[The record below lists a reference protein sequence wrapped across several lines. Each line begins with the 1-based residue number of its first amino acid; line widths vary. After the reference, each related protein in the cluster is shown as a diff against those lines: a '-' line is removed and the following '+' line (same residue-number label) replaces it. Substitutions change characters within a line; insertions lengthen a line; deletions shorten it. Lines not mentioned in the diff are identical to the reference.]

1 MALPLGWALCG
12 LLLPLLLPPAAGE
25 RAPGAPLDPGAIAEF
40 CRIDPAL
47 CHAEEQQLSFEAVR
61 NIHKQMDDDA
71 NGNVDVEESDEF
83 LREDLNYHDPTVKHS
98 TFHGEDKLISVEDL
112 WKAWKTSE
120 VYNWTV
126 EEVVQWLITYVELPQ
141 YEETFRKLQ
150 LSGHAMPRLAVN
162 NVTMM
167 GTVLKMTDRS
177 HRQKLQ
183 LKALDTVLFGPPLLT
198 RHNHLKDFMLVVSI
212 VIGVGGCWFAYIQN
226 RYSKEHMKK
235 MMKDLEGLHRAEQS
249 LHDLQERLQKAQEE
263 HRSVEVEK
271 VHLEKKLQDEISIAK
286 QEAHRLRELREG
298 TENELSRQK
307 YAEQELEQVRMA
319 LKNAE
324 KELESHCGWAA
335 PEALQR
341 WLQLTHEVEVQYYNV
356 KKQNAEKQLLVAKE
370 GAEKIK
376 KKRNTLFGTF
386 HVAHSSSLDDVDHK
400 ILTAKQALS
409 EVTAALRER
418 LHRWQQIELLCG
430 FQIVTNPGIHSLA
443 AALNIDPSWMG
454 TPRPNPSHFIMTD
467 DVDDLDEE
475 IVSPMSIQY
484 APWLLGRRLSDRSS
498 LSSED
503 QSLWRCP
510 APALPST
517 VRQRLAEPQQH
528 LHSSQRL
535 VESSG
540 QGQSEVS
547 PAWGSRAGRGS
558 LRRTQNLSW
567 GQSFSLDLAA
577 TTHPASSPATT
588 TTTTT
593 TSSSSSSS
601 SAAAASPS
609 ASSTFYSS
617 CSTSAAAACHGH
629 PVYYHHTTSS
639 YLLQMDSFLGLPPPD
654 VTSGA
659 RCHAE
664 SFGDLTRCD
673 SDPSIPHLSDPQ
685 RPCSSAPR
693 LLAARPH
700 LLTRSMEEPPPG
712 HPPAGAV
719 PTPNGGSRQGEASSA
734 SPGCSLLPESP
745 MVMKKMM
752 MVVNHGMEKA
762 SSLGE
767 LAQPPPGRAGQS
779 DSSRSHSPSST
790 EPETPSP
797 ISDGRPGAAKS
808 TRIPQLA
815 AKKSPGEEDS
825 SLAGEEV
832 ELGQSKK
839 KFPLKIFKKPKK

>member
-1 MALPLGWALCG
+1 MKFLFELSNPKLGSNLLHYITINKPHMAIQCFWSKMFT
-12 LLLPLLLPPAAGE
+12 
-25 RAPGAPLDPGAIAEF
+25 EF
-40 CRIDPAL
+40 CRIDKPL
-47 CHAEEQQLSFEAVR
+47 CHNEDEQLSFEAVR

-112 WKAWKTSE
+112 WKAWKASE

-126 EEVVQWLITYVELPQ
+126 DEVVQWLITYVELPQ

-150 LSGHAMPRLAVN
+150 LSGHAMPRLAITN
-162 NVTMM
+162 ATMT

-263 HRSVEVEK
+263 HRTVEVEK

-324 KELESHCGWAA
+324 KELESHSSWYA
-335 PEALQR
+335 PEALQK
-341 WLQLTHEVEVQYYNV
+341 WLQLTHEVEVQYYNI

-418 LHRWQQIELLCG
+418 LHRWQQIEILCG
-430 FQIVTNPGIHSLA
+430 FQIVNNPGIHTLV

-454 TPRPNPSHFIMTD
+454 STRPNPSHFIMTD
-467 DVDDLDEE
+467 DVDDMDEE
-475 IVSPMSIQY
+475 IVSPVSIQS
-484 APWLLGRRLSDRSS
+484 PSLHSS
-498 LSSED
+498 
-503 QSLWRCP
+503 
-510 APALPST
+510 
-517 VRQRLAEPQQH
+517 VRQRLVEPQH
-528 LHSSQRL
+528 VLGSQRDLTHSDSESSLHMSDRPRFTQLTAKPQQLTRAMDEALYAPTSNGSHRLAEAAL
-535 VESSG
+535 VEK
-540 QGQSEVS
+540 
-547 PAWGSRAGRGS
+547 
-558 LRRTQNLSW
+558 
-567 GQSFSLDLAA
+567 
-577 TTHPASSPATT
+577 
-588 TTTTT
+588 
-593 TSSSSSSS
+593 
-601 SAAAASPS
+601 
-609 ASSTFYSS
+609 
-617 CSTSAAAACHGH
+617 
-629 PVYYHHTTSS
+629 
-639 YLLQMDSFLGLPPPD
+639 
-654 VTSGA
+654 
-659 RCHAE
+659 
-664 SFGDLTRCD
+664 
-673 SDPSIPHLSDPQ
+673 
-685 RPCSSAPR
+685 
-693 LLAARPH
+693 
-700 LLTRSMEEPPPG
+700 
-712 HPPAGAV
+712 
-719 PTPNGGSRQGEASSA
+719 
-734 SPGCSLLPESP
+734 LPESP
-745 MVMKKMM
+745 ALVKKALFLQ
-752 MVVNHGMEKA
+752 NHGLEKA
-762 SSLGE
+762 YSVGE
-767 LAQPPPGRAGQS
+767 LGPIGVVGGGPLHS
-779 DSSRSHSPSST
+779 DSSRSHSPSSP
-790 EPETPSP
+790 EPDAPSP
-797 ISDGRPGAAKS
+797 VGDSRAHHGRN
-808 TRIPQLA
+808 TRIPHLA
-815 AKKSPGEEDS
+815 GKKHAGEEDS
-825 SLAGEEV
+825 GSTGEETDS
-832 ELGQSKK
+832 GQGKK

>member
-1 MALPLGWALCG
+1 MEPRPGRAVRALCG
-12 LLLPLLLPPAAGE
+12 LFLLLLLVLQHPGRAE
-25 RAPGAPLDPGAIAEF
+25 RAPGSHLDDSAIAEF
-40 CRIDPAL
+40 CRIDKAL
-47 CHAEEQQLSFEAVR
+47 CHDEDEQLSFEAVR

-83 LREDLNYHDPTVKHS
+83 LREDLNYHDPAVKHS

-126 EEVVQWLITYVELPQ
+126 DEVVQWLISYVELPQ

-162 NVTMM
+162 NATMM

-324 KELESHCGWAA
+324 KELESHCSWAA
-335 PEALQR
+335 PEALQK
-341 WLQLTHEVEVQYYNV
+341 WLQLTHEVEVQYYNI

-430 FQIVTNPGIHSLA
+430 FQIVNNPGIPSLA
-443 AALNIDPSWMG
+443 SALNIDPGWMG
-454 TPRPNPSHFIMTD
+454 TPRPNPSHFIITD

-475 IVSPMSIQY
+475 LVSPMSIQ
-484 APWLLGRRLSDRSS
+484 S
-498 LSSED
+498 
-503 QSLWRCP
+503 
-510 APALPST
+510 PALPST
-517 VRQRLAEPQQH
+517 VRQRLVEPQH
-528 LHSSQRL
+528 GHGSQR
-535 VESSG
+535 
-540 QGQSEVS
+540 
-547 PAWGSRAGRGS
+547 
-558 LRRTQNLSW
+558 
-567 GQSFSLDLAA
+567 
-577 TTHPASSPATT
+577 
-588 TTTTT
+588 
-593 TSSSSSSS
+593 
-601 SAAAASPS
+601 
-609 ASSTFYSS
+609 
-617 CSTSAAAACHGH
+617 
-629 PVYYHHTTSS
+629 
-639 YLLQMDSFLGLPPPD
+639 
-654 VTSGA
+654 
-659 RCHAE
+659 
-664 SFGDLTRCD
+664 DLTRCD
-673 SDPSIPHLSDPQ
+673 SDSSIPHLSDHQ
-685 RPCSSAPR
+685 RIPSSAPK
-693 LLAARPH
+693 LLAARPT
-700 LLTRSMEEPPPG
+700 LLTRSMEEAVPGPPG
-712 HPPAGAV
+712 PGA
-719 PTPNGGSRQGEASSA
+719 PTPNGGSRHGEPSA
-734 SPGCSLLPESP
+734 LAALQERLPESP

-752 MVVNHGMEKA
+752 TVNHGMEKS

-767 LAQPPPGRAGQS
+767 ISHPTAGKPSHS

-790 EPETPSP
+790 DPDTPSP
-797 ISDGRPGAAKS
+797 ISDCRPSGARN

-815 AKKSPGEEDS
+815 AKKSPGDEDS
-825 SLAGEEV
+825 SLTGDEV
-832 ELGQSKK
+832 DLGQSKK

>member
-1 MALPLGWALCG
+1 
-12 LLLPLLLPPAAGE
+12 
-25 RAPGAPLDPGAIAEF
+25 
-40 CRIDPAL
+40 
-47 CHAEEQQLSFEAVR
+47 
-61 NIHKQMDDDA
+61 MDDDA

-83 LREDLNYHDPTVKHS
+83 LREDLNYHDPAVKHS

-126 EEVVQWLITYVELPQ
+126 DEVVQWLISYVELPQ

-162 NVTMM
+162 NATMM

-324 KELESHCGWAA
+324 KELESHCSWAA
-335 PEALQR
+335 PEALQK
-341 WLQLTHEVEVQYYNV
+341 WLQLTHEVEVQYYNI

-430 FQIVTNPGIHSLA
+430 FQIVNNPGIHSLA
-443 AALNIDPSWMG
+443 SALNIDPGWMG

-475 IVSPMSIQY
+475 LVSPMSIQ
-484 APWLLGRRLSDRSS
+484 S
-498 LSSED
+498 
-503 QSLWRCP
+503 
-510 APALPST
+510 PALPST
-517 VRQRLAEPQQH
+517 VRQRLVEPQH
-528 LHSSQRL
+528 GHGSQRG
-535 VESSG
+535 SG
-540 QGQSEVS
+540 
-547 PAWGSRAGRGS
+547 ANKRFNS
-558 LRRTQNLSW
+558 LRLRL
-567 GQSFSLDLAA
+567 L
-577 TTHPASSPATT
+577 HPAPERPPAYPQLGAQAAGCPAHAADPLRGGGCPRAPGPRRAHPQRRQPARGAPGAGGFAG
-588 TTTTT
+588 
-593 TSSSSSSS
+593 
-601 SAAAASPS
+601 AAAREPRGDEEDDDGEPR
-609 ASSTFYSS
+609 
-617 CSTSAAAACHGH
+617 HGE
-629 PVYYHHTTSS
+629 V
-639 YLLQMDSFLGLPPPD
+639 LQPGGDGPPD
-654 VTSGA
+654 GRQAQPLGFVA
-659 RCHAE
+659 VAQPQLHRPRHP
-664 SFGDLTRCD
+664 L
-673 SDPSIPHLSDPQ
+673 PHL
-685 RPCSSAPR
+685 
-693 LLAARPH
+693 
-700 LLTRSMEEPPPG
+700 
-712 HPPAGAV
+712 
-719 PTPNGGSRQGEASSA
+719 
-734 SPGCSLLPESP
+734 
-745 MVMKKMM
+745 
-752 MVVNHGMEKA
+752 
-762 SSLGE
+762 
-767 LAQPPPGRAGQS
+767 
-779 DSSRSHSPSST
+779 
-790 EPETPSP
+790 
-797 ISDGRPGAAKS
+797 
-808 TRIPQLA
+808 
-815 AKKSPGEEDS
+815 
-825 SLAGEEV
+825 
-832 ELGQSKK
+832 
-839 KFPLKIFKKPKK
+839 

>member
-1 MALPLGWALCG
+1 TRCLTLVFSPS
-12 LLLPLLLPPAAGE
+12 
-25 RAPGAPLDPGAIAEF
+25 AEF
-40 CRIDPAL
+40 CRIDKPL
-47 CHAEEQQLSFEAVR
+47 CHDEDEQLSFEAVR

-126 EEVVQWLITYVELPQ
+126 DEVVQWLITYVELPQ

-162 NVTMM
+162 NATMM
-167 GTVLKMTDRS
+167 GSVLKMTDRS

-324 KELESHCGWAA
+324 KELESHCSWAA
-335 PEALQR
+335 PEALQK
-341 WLQLTHEVEVQYYNV
+341 WLQLTHEVEVQYYNI

-430 FQIVTNPGIHSLA
+430 FQIVNNPGIHTLA
-443 AALNIDPSWMG
+443 SALNIDPSWMG

-467 DVDDLDEE
+467 DP
-475 IVSPMSIQY
+475 SP
-484 APWLLGRRLSDRSS
+484 LS
-498 LSSED
+498 LVA
-503 QSLWRCP
+503 

-517 VRQRLAEPQQH
+517 VRQRLVDPQH
-528 LHSSQRL
+528 AHGSQR
-535 VESSG
+535 
-540 QGQSEVS
+540 
-547 PAWGSRAGRGS
+547 
-558 LRRTQNLSW
+558 
-567 GQSFSLDLAA
+567 
-577 TTHPASSPATT
+577 
-588 TTTTT
+588 
-593 TSSSSSSS
+593 
-601 SAAAASPS
+601 
-609 ASSTFYSS
+609 
-617 CSTSAAAACHGH
+617 
-629 PVYYHHTTSS
+629 
-639 YLLQMDSFLGLPPPD
+639 
-654 VTSGA
+654 
-659 RCHAE
+659 
-664 SFGDLTRCD
+664 DLTRCD
-673 SDPSIPHLSDPQ
+673 SDPSIAHPSDHQ
-685 RPCSSAPR
+685 RVPSAAPK
-693 LLAARPH
+693 LLAARPN
-700 LLTRSMEEPPPG
+700 LLTRSIEEAAPG
-712 HPPAGAV
+712 HPALGTA
-719 PTPNGGSRQGEASSA
+719 TPNGGSRQAEPPALGA
-734 SPGCSLLPESP
+734 LPERLCESP
-745 MVMKKMM
+745 AVMKKMM
-752 MVVNHGMEKA
+752 MVNHGMEKS

-767 LAQPPPGRAGQS
+767 ISHPALGKQSHS

-790 EPETPSP
+790 DPDTPSP
-797 ISDGRPGAAKS
+797 ISDCRPGGAKS

-815 AKKSPGEEDS
+815 AKKSPGDEDS
-825 SLAGEEV
+825 SLTGDEV
-832 ELGQSKK
+832 DLGQSKK

>member
-1 MALPLGWALCG
+1 MDLWSRVAVWLLCG
-12 LLLPLLLPPAAGE
+12 FLLQQGQGE
-25 RAPGAPLDPGAIAEF
+25 RPPGSHLDEIAIAEF
-40 CRIDPAL
+40 CRIDKPL
-47 CHAEEQQLSFEAVR
+47 CHDEDEQLSFEAVR

-126 EEVVQWLITYVELPQ
+126 DEVVQWLITYVELPQ

-167 GTVLKMTDRS
+167 GAVLKMTDRS

-324 KELESHCGWAA
+324 KELESHCSWAA
-335 PEALQR
+335 PEALQK
-341 WLQLTHEVEVQYYNV
+341 WLQLTHEVEVQYYNI

-430 FQIVTNPGIHSLA
+430 FQIVNNPGIHTLA
-443 AALNIDPSWMG
+443 SALNIDPSWMG

-475 IVSPMSIQY
+475 IVSPMSIQ
-484 APWLLGRRLSDRSS
+484 S
-498 LSSED
+498 
-503 QSLWRCP
+503 
-510 APALPST
+510 PALPST
-517 VRQRLAEPQQH
+517 VRQRLVDPQH
-528 LHSSQRL
+528 AHGSQR
-535 VESSG
+535 
-540 QGQSEVS
+540 
-547 PAWGSRAGRGS
+547 
-558 LRRTQNLSW
+558 
-567 GQSFSLDLAA
+567 
-577 TTHPASSPATT
+577 
-588 TTTTT
+588 
-593 TSSSSSSS
+593 
-601 SAAAASPS
+601 
-609 ASSTFYSS
+609 
-617 CSTSAAAACHGH
+617 
-629 PVYYHHTTSS
+629 
-639 YLLQMDSFLGLPPPD
+639 
-654 VTSGA
+654 
-659 RCHAE
+659 
-664 SFGDLTRCD
+664 DLTRCD
-673 SDPSIPHLSDPQ
+673 SDSSIPHMSDHQ
-685 RPCSSAPR
+685 RIPSSAPK
-693 LLAARPH
+693 LLAARPN
-700 LLTRSMEEPPPG
+700 LLTRSIEEAASG
-712 HPPAGAV
+712 HPAICAA
-719 PTPNGGSRQGEASSA
+719 TSNGGSRHMEASSLGA
-734 SPGCSLLPESP
+734 LPERLSESP

-752 MVVNHGMEKA
+752 MVNHGMEKS

-767 LAQPPPGRAGQS
+767 ISHPTVGKHSHS

-790 EPETPSP
+790 DPDTPSP
-797 ISDGRPGAAKS
+797 ISDSRPNSVKN

-815 AKKSPGEEDS
+815 AKKNPGDEDS
-825 SLAGEEV
+825 NLTGDEV
-832 ELGQSKK
+832 DLGQSKK

>member
-1 MALPLGWALCG
+1 MERRPGRAERALGGLAPPVLLLL
-12 LLLPLLLPPAAGE
+12 LLLPVPPAGAE
-25 RAPGAPLDPGAIAEF
+25 RAPGAHLDDTAIAEF
-40 CRIDPAL
+40 CRIDHPL
-47 CHAEEQQLSFEAVR
+47 CHDEDEQLSFEAVR

-83 LREDLNYHDPTVKHS
+83 LREDLNYHDPAVKHS

-271 VHLEKKLQDEISIAK
+271 VHLEKKLQDEISMAK

-324 KELESHCGWAA
+324 KELESHCSWAA
-335 PEALQR
+335 PEALQK
-341 WLQLTHEVEVQYYNV
+341 WLQLTHEVEVQYYNI
-356 KKQNAEKQLLVAKE
+356 KKQNAERQLLVAKE

-430 FQIVTNPGIHSLA
+430 FQIVTNPGLHSLA
-443 AALNIDPSWMG
+443 SALNIDPGWVG
-454 TPRPNPSHFIMTD
+454 TPRPTPSHFIMTD

-475 IVSPMSIQY
+475 IVSPMSIQ
-484 APWLLGRRLSDRSS
+484 S
-498 LSSED
+498 
-503 QSLWRCP
+503 
-510 APALPST
+510 PALAST
-517 VRQRLAEPQQH
+517 VRQRLVEAPH
-528 LHSSQRL
+528 APGAQR
-535 VESSG
+535 
-540 QGQSEVS
+540 
-547 PAWGSRAGRGS
+547 
-558 LRRTQNLSW
+558 
-567 GQSFSLDLAA
+567 
-577 TTHPASSPATT
+577 
-588 TTTTT
+588 
-593 TSSSSSSS
+593 
-601 SAAAASPS
+601 
-609 ASSTFYSS
+609 
-617 CSTSAAAACHGH
+617 
-629 PVYYHHTTSS
+629 
-639 YLLQMDSFLGLPPPD
+639 
-654 VTSGA
+654 
-659 RCHAE
+659 
-664 SFGDLTRCD
+664 DLTRCD
-673 SDPSIPHLSDPQ
+673 SESSIPHLGEPPRLGSA
-685 RPCSSAPR
+685 APR
-693 LLAARPH
+693 LLAARPA
-700 LLTRSMEEPPPG
+700 LLTRSVEEAAPGPPPPG
-712 HPPAGAV
+712 A
-719 PTPNGGSRQGEASSA
+719 PTPNGGGRLGEPPA
-734 SPGCSLLPESP
+734 PGTLERLPESP
-745 MVMKKMM
+745 MAMKKMM
-752 MVVNHGMEKA
+752 MVNHGMEK
-762 SSLGE
+762 SCSLGE
-767 LAQPPPGRAGQS
+767 ISHPAAGKPSHS
-779 DSSRSHSPSST
+779 DSSRSHSPSS
-790 EPETPSP
+790 PDPDTPSP
-797 ISDGRPGAAKS
+797 TSDCRAPGAKS

-815 AKKSPGEEDS
+815 AKKSPGDEDS
-825 SLAGEEV
+825 SLTGDEV
-832 ELGQSKK
+832 ELGHGKK

>member
-1 MALPLGWALCG
+1 MDLWSRVAVWLLCG
-12 LLLPLLLPPAAGE
+12 FLLQQGQGE
-25 RAPGAPLDPGAIAEF
+25 RPPGSHLDEIAIAAEF
-40 CRIDPAL
+40 CRIDKPL
-47 CHAEEQQLSFEAVR
+47 CHDEDEQLSFEAVR

-126 EEVVQWLITYVELPQ
+126 DEVVQWLITYVELPQ

-167 GTVLKMTDRS
+167 GAVLKMTDRS

-324 KELESHCGWAA
+324 KELESHCSWAA
-335 PEALQR
+335 PEALQK
-341 WLQLTHEVEVQYYNV
+341 WLQLTHEVEVQYYNI

-430 FQIVTNPGIHSLA
+430 FQIVNNPGIHTLA
-443 AALNIDPSWMG
+443 SALNIDPSWMG

-475 IVSPMSIQY
+475 IVSPMSIQ
-484 APWLLGRRLSDRSS
+484 S
-498 LSSED
+498 
-503 QSLWRCP
+503 
-510 APALPST
+510 PALPST
-517 VRQRLAEPQQH
+517 VRQRLVDPQH
-528 LHSSQRL
+528 AHGSQRL
-535 VESSG
+535 VESYA
-540 QGQSEVS
+540 QGQNELGQ
-547 PAWGSRAGRGS
+547 PAHFLAGRVS
-558 LRRTQNLSW
+558 LRRMHSLTS
-567 GQSFSLDLAA
+567 GQSFSSDLHG
-577 TTHPASSPATT
+577 TSPSSA
-588 TTTTT
+588 TTT
-593 TSSSSSSS
+593 TSSTSCTSST
-601 SAAAASPS
+601 ATAS
-609 ASSTFYSS
+609 ASAF
-617 CSTSAAAACHGH
+617 HIH
-629 PVYYHHTTSS
+629 PLCYHHTTSS
-639 YLLQMDSFLGLPPPD
+639 YFLQMDSTPDLPPPD
-654 VTSGA
+654 VTSGI
-659 RCHAE
+659 RCRTE

-673 SDPSIPHLSDPQ
+673 SDSSIPHMSDHQ
-685 RPCSSAPR
+685 RIPSSAPK
-693 LLAARPH
+693 LLAARPN
-700 LLTRSMEEPPPG
+700 LLTRSIEEAASG
-712 HPPAGAV
+712 HPAICAA
-719 PTPNGGSRQGEASSA
+719 TSNGGSRHMEASSLGA
-734 SPGCSLLPESP
+734 LPERLSESP

-752 MVVNHGMEKA
+752 MVNHGMEKS

-767 LAQPPPGRAGQS
+767 ISHPTVGKHSHS

-790 EPETPSP
+790 DPDTPSP
-797 ISDGRPGAAKS
+797 ISDSRPNSVKN

-815 AKKSPGEEDS
+815 AKKNPGDEDS
-825 SLAGEEV
+825 NLTGDEV
-832 ELGQSKK
+832 DLGQSKK

>member
-1 MALPLGWALCG
+1 P
-12 LLLPLLLPPAAGE
+12 
-25 RAPGAPLDPGAIAEF
+25 AEF
-40 CRIDPAL
+40 CRIDKAL
-47 CHAEEQQLSFEAVR
+47 CHDEDEQLSFEAVR

-83 LREDLNYHDPTVKHS
+83 LREDLNYHDPAVKHS

-120 VYNWTV
+120 G
-126 EEVVQWLITYVELPQ
+126 IFPGSRELQ
-141 YEETFRKLQ
+141 AL
-150 LSGHAMPRLAVN
+150 LCISLMPAVLLASVAVPTAVFCPLLCRLAVN
-162 NVTMM
+162 NATMM

-324 KELESHCGWAA
+324 KELESHCSWAA
-335 PEALQR
+335 PEALQK
-341 WLQLTHEVEVQYYNV
+341 WLQLTHEVEVQYYNI

-400 ILTAKQALS
+400 ILTAKGTSCPSLL
-409 EVTAALRER
+409 VTES
-418 LHRWQQIELLCG
+418 
-430 FQIVTNPGIHSLA
+430 T
-443 AALNIDPSWMG
+443 
-454 TPRPNPSHFIMTD
+454 TPRVAVSALPSPDPTEGGLSMDHP
-467 DVDDLDEE
+467 VP
-475 IVSPMSIQY
+475 VSPQ
-484 APWLLGRRLSDRSS
+484 LLELVSQGWVTLSPS
-498 LSSED
+498 LQQLGASPGCS
-503 QSLWRCP
+503 
-510 APALPST
+510 PALPST
-517 VRQRLAEPQQH
+517 VRQRLVEPQH
-528 LHSSQRL
+528 GHGSQR
-535 VESSG
+535 
-540 QGQSEVS
+540 
-547 PAWGSRAGRGS
+547 
-558 LRRTQNLSW
+558 
-567 GQSFSLDLAA
+567 
-577 TTHPASSPATT
+577 
-588 TTTTT
+588 
-593 TSSSSSSS
+593 
-601 SAAAASPS
+601 
-609 ASSTFYSS
+609 
-617 CSTSAAAACHGH
+617 
-629 PVYYHHTTSS
+629 
-639 YLLQMDSFLGLPPPD
+639 
-654 VTSGA
+654 
-659 RCHAE
+659 
-664 SFGDLTRCD
+664 DLTRCD
-673 SDPSIPHLSDPQ
+673 SDSSIPHLSDHQ
-685 RPCSSAPR
+685 RIPSSAPK
-693 LLAARPH
+693 LLAARPT
-700 LLTRSMEEPPPG
+700 LLTRSMEEAVPGPPG
-712 HPPAGAV
+712 PGA
-719 PTPNGGSRQGEASSA
+719 PTPNGGSRHGEPSA
-734 SPGCSLLPESP
+734 LAALQERLPESP
-745 MVMKKMM
+745 MAMKKMM
-752 MVVNHGMEKA
+752 TVNHGMEKS

-767 LAQPPPGRAGQS
+767 ISHHPTGGKPSHS

-790 EPETPSP
+790 DPDTPSP
-797 ISDGRPGAAKS
+797 ISDCRPSGARN

-815 AKKSPGEEDS
+815 AKKSPGDEDS
-825 SLAGEEV
+825 SLTGDEV
-832 ELGQSKK
+832 DLGHSKK

>member
-1 MALPLGWALCG
+1 MELRAAAALWVLCG
-12 LLLPLLLPPAAGE
+12 FLLQPGRAERPPGSH
-25 RAPGAPLDPGAIAEF
+25 LDETAIAEF
-40 CRIDPAL
+40 CRIDKPL
-47 CHAEEQQLSFEAVR
+47 CHDEDEQLSFEAVR

-126 EEVVQWLITYVELPQ
+126 DEVVQWLITYVELPQ

-162 NVTMM
+162 NATMM

-324 KELESHCGWAA
+324 KELESHCSWAA
-335 PEALQR
+335 PEALQK
-341 WLQLTHEVEVQYYNV
+341 WLQLTHEVEVQYYNI

-430 FQIVTNPGIHSLA
+430 FQIVNNPGIHTLA
-443 AALNIDPSWMG
+443 SALNIDPGWMG

-475 IVSPMSIQY
+475 IVSPMSMQY
-484 APWLLGRRLSDRSS
+484 AAWLFGRRFSDRSS

-503 QSLWRCP
+503 QSLWKYP

-517 VRQRLAEPQQH
+517 VRQRLVDPQH
-528 LHSSQRL
+528 GHGSQRL
-535 VESSG
+535 VESYVHSQHEPGQPAQHPAGRMPLRRMHSLSSG
-540 QGQSEVS
+540 Q
-547 PAWGSRAGRGS
+547 P
-558 LRRTQNLSW
+558 
-567 GQSFSLDLAA
+567 FSSDLPGTAPSSTTA
-577 TTHPASSPATT
+577 TSC
-588 TTTTT
+588 
-593 TSSSSSSS
+593 SS
-601 SAAAASPS
+601 SATPAPAS
-609 ASSTFYSS
+609 
-617 CSTSAAAACHGH
+617 HVH
-629 PVYYHHTTSS
+629 PLYHHHTTS
-639 YLLQMDSFLGLPPPD
+639 YFLQMDSNPDLPPPD

-659 RCHAE
+659 RCGTE

-673 SDPSIPHLSDPQ
+673 SESSIPHLSEAQ
-685 RPCSSAPR
+685 RLPSAAPK
-693 LLAARPH
+693 LLAARPA
-700 LLTRSMEEPPPG
+700 LLTRSIEDAGSG
-712 HPPAGAV
+712 H
-719 PTPNGGSRQGEASSA
+719 TPNGGSRHAEP
-734 SPGCSLLPESP
+734 PGPERPSESP
-745 MVMKKMM
+745 SVMKKMM
-752 MVVNHGMEKA
+752 MVNHGMEKS

-767 LAQPPPGRAGQS
+767 IGHPAASKHSHS

-790 EPETPSP
+790 DPDTPSP
-797 ISDGRPGAAKS
+797 ISDCRPNSSKS

-815 AKKSPGEEDS
+815 AKKGAGDEDG
-825 SLAGEEV
+825 SLTGDEIDP
-832 ELGQSKK
+832 GQSKK
-839 KFPLKIFKKPKK
+839 KFPLKIFKKPRK

>member
-1 MALPLGWALCG
+1 MDVWSRVAVWILCG
-12 LLLPLLLPPAAGE
+12 FLLHQGQGE
-25 RAPGAPLDPGAIAEF
+25 RPPGTHLDETAIAEF
-40 CRIDPAL
+40 CRIDEPL
-47 CHAEEQQLSFEAVR
+47 CHIEDEQLSFEAVC

-112 WKAWKTSE
+112 WKSWKTSE

-126 EEVVQWLITYVELPQ
+126 DEVVQWLITYVELPQ

-150 LSGHAMPRLAVN
+150 LSGHAMPRLAIN
-162 NVTMM
+162 NATMM

-226 RYSKEHMKK
+226 RYSKEHVKR

-263 HRSVEVEK
+263 HRTVEVEK

-324 KELESHCGWAA
+324 KELESHCSWAA
-335 PEALQR
+335 PEALQK
-341 WLQLTHEVEVQYYNV
+341 WLQLTHEVEVQYYNI

-418 LHRWQQIELLCG
+418 LHRWHQIELLCG
-430 FQIVTNPGIHSLA
+430 FQIVSNPGIHTLVT
-443 AALNIDPSWMG
+443 ALNIDPSWVG
-454 TPRPNPSHFIMTD
+454 TSRPNPAHFIMTD
-467 DVDDLDEE
+467 DLDDLDEE
-475 IVSPMSIQY
+475 IVSPMSMQS
-484 APWLLGRRLSDRSS
+484 AP
-498 LSSED
+498 
-503 QSLWRCP
+503 
-510 APALPST
+510 LPSG
-517 VRQRLAEPQQH
+517 VRQRVVDPQ
-528 LHSSQRL
+528 HSLGSQR
-535 VESSG
+535 
-540 QGQSEVS
+540 
-547 PAWGSRAGRGS
+547 
-558 LRRTQNLSW
+558 
-567 GQSFSLDLAA
+567 DL
-577 TTHPASSPATT
+577 THSDTDS
-588 TTTTT
+588 
-593 TSSSSSSS
+593 
-601 SAAAASPS
+601 
-609 ASSTFYSS
+609 
-617 CSTSAAAACHGH
+617 
-629 PVYYHHTTSS
+629 
-639 YLLQMDSFLGLPPPD
+639 SFLYM
-654 VTSGA
+654 
-659 RCHAE
+659 
-664 SFGDLTRCD
+664 
-673 SDPSIPHLSDPQ
+673 SDHQRIPG
-685 RPCSSAPR
+685 SAPK
-693 LLAARPH
+693 LLAARPP
-700 LLTRSMEEPPPG
+700 LLTRSSEEAASG
-712 HPPAGAV
+712 HPAGCT
-719 PTPNGGSRQGEASSA
+719 PTSNGGSRHGEASSLGTLQEQLA
-734 SPGCSLLPESP
+734 ESP
-745 MVMKKMM
+745 VVAKKMM
-752 MVVNHGMEKA
+752 MLNHGMEKSA
-762 SSLGE
+762 SLGE
-767 LAQPPPGRAGQS
+767 ISHPTAGRQSHS

-790 EPETPSP
+790 EPDTPSP
-797 ISDGRPGAAKS
+797 ISDSRPSNAKN

-815 AKKSPGEEDS
+815 AKKNAGEEDS
-825 SLAGEEV
+825 GSTGEETDSSQ
-832 ELGQSKK
+832 GKK

>member
-1 MALPLGWALCG
+1 MPCPALPRQRTMSCA
-12 LLLPLLLPPAAGE
+12 PSRPRSSP
-25 RAPGAPLDPGAIAEF
+25 RAVPVPRGGPGPWCWSLTGSVCAPAEF
-40 CRIDPAL
+40 CRIDKAL
-47 CHAEEQQLSFEAVR
+47 CHDEDEQLSFEAVR

-83 LREDLNYHDPTVKHS
+83 LREDLNYHDPAVKHS

-126 EEVVQWLITYVELPQ
+126 DEVVQWLISYVELPQ

-162 NVTMM
+162 NATMM

-324 KELESHCGWAA
+324 KELESHCSWAA
-335 PEALQR
+335 PEALQK
-341 WLQLTHEVEVQYYNV
+341 WLQLTHEVEVQYYNI

-430 FQIVTNPGIHSLA
+430 FQIVNNPGLHSLA
-443 AALNIDPSWMG
+443 SALNIDPGWMG

-475 IVSPMSIQY
+475 LVSPMSIQCMSAMGMGEPGDGG
-484 APWLLGRRLSDRSS
+484 APLGMGDPW
-498 LSSED
+498 E
-503 QSLWRCP
+503 
-510 APALPST
+510 
-517 VRQRLAEPQQH
+517 
-528 LHSSQRL
+528 
-535 VESSG
+535 
-540 QGQSEVS
+540 
-547 PAWGSRAGRGS
+547 WG
-558 LRRTQNLSW
+558 
-567 GQSFSLDLAA
+567 
-577 TTHPASSPATT
+577 
-588 TTTTT
+588 
-593 TSSSSSSS
+593 
-601 SAAAASPS
+601 
-609 ASSTFYSS
+609 
-617 CSTSAAAACHGH
+617 
-629 PVYYHHTTSS
+629 
-639 YLLQMDSFLGLPPPD
+639 
-654 VTSGA
+654 
-659 RCHAE
+659 
-664 SFGDLTRCD
+664 
-673 SDPSIPHLSDPQ
+673 
-685 RPCSSAPR
+685 RP
-693 LLAARPH
+693 
-700 LLTRSMEEPPPG
+700 G
-712 HPPAGAV
+712 
-719 PTPNGGSRQGEASSA
+719 NGGS
-734 SPGCSLLPESP
+734 PL
-745 MVMKKMM
+745 
-752 MVVNHGMEKA
+752 GMGDPWEW
-762 SSLGE
+762 
-767 LAQPPPGRAGQS
+767 
-779 DSSRSHSPSST
+779 
-790 EPETPSP
+790 
-797 ISDGRPGAAKS
+797 GRPGNGRSPLGMGGAQEWG
-808 TRIPQLA
+808 IPSGNGGVLGM
-815 AKKSPGEEDS
+815 GEPWEWVCGS
-825 SLAGEEV
+825 SLQMGDPWEWGSGGS
-832 ELGQSKK
+832 LGMEILGA
-839 KFPLKIFKKPKK
+839 PWEWGL

>member
-1 MALPLGWALCG
+1 MEPRPGRAVRALCG
-12 LLLPLLLPPAAGE
+12 LFLLLLLLVLQHPGRAE
-25 RAPGAPLDPGAIAEF
+25 RAPGSHLDDSAIAEF
-40 CRIDPAL
+40 CRIDKAL
-47 CHAEEQQLSFEAVR
+47 CHDEDEQLSFEAVR

-83 LREDLNYHDPTVKHS
+83 LREDLNYHDPAVKHS

-126 EEVVQWLITYVELPQ
+126 DEVVQWLISYVELPQ

-162 NVTMM
+162 NATMM

-324 KELESHCGWAA
+324 KELESHCSWAA
-335 PEALQR
+335 PEALQK
-341 WLQLTHEVEVQYYNV
+341 WLQLTHEVEVQYYNI

-430 FQIVTNPGIHSLA
+430 FQIVNNPGIPSLA
-443 AALNIDPSWMG
+443 SALNIDPGWMG
-454 TPRPNPSHFIMTD
+454 TPRPNPSHFIITD

-475 IVSPMSIQY
+475 LVSPMSM
-484 APWLLGRRLSDRSS
+484 
-498 LSSED
+498 
-503 QSLWRCP
+503 QS
-510 APALPST
+510 PALPST
-517 VRQRLAEPQQH
+517 VRQRLVEPQH
-528 LHSSQRL
+528 GHGSQRG
-535 VESSG
+535 SG
-540 QGQSEVS
+540 
-547 PAWGSRAGRGS
+547 ANKRFNS
-558 LRRTQNLSW
+558 LRLRL
-567 GQSFSLDLAA
+567 L
-577 TTHPASSPATT
+577 HPAPERPPAYPQLGAQAAGCPAHAADQVHGGGCPRAPGPRRAHAQRRQPARGALRPGGLAG
-588 TTTTT
+588 
-593 TSSSSSSS
+593 
-601 SAAAASPS
+601 AAAREP
-609 ASSTFYSS
+609 
-617 CSTSAAAACHGH
+617 HGDEEDDDGEPRH
-629 PVYYHHTTSS
+629 GEV
-639 YLLQMDSFLGLPPPD
+639 LQPRGDQPPPD
-654 VTSGA
+654 GRQAQPLGFVPVA
-659 RCHAE
+659 QPQLHRPRHP
-664 SFGDLTRCD
+664 L
-673 SDPSIPHLSDPQ
+673 PHL
-685 RPCSSAPR
+685 
-693 LLAARPH
+693 
-700 LLTRSMEEPPPG
+700 
-712 HPPAGAV
+712 
-719 PTPNGGSRQGEASSA
+719 
-734 SPGCSLLPESP
+734 
-745 MVMKKMM
+745 
-752 MVVNHGMEKA
+752 
-762 SSLGE
+762 
-767 LAQPPPGRAGQS
+767 
-779 DSSRSHSPSST
+779 
-790 EPETPSP
+790 
-797 ISDGRPGAAKS
+797 
-808 TRIPQLA
+808 
-815 AKKSPGEEDS
+815 
-825 SLAGEEV
+825 
-832 ELGQSKK
+832 
-839 KFPLKIFKKPKK
+839 

>member
-1 MALPLGWALCG
+1 MLPISLK
-12 LLLPLLLPPAAGE
+12 
-25 RAPGAPLDPGAIAEF
+25 D
-40 CRIDPAL
+40 
-47 CHAEEQQLSFEAVR
+47 
-61 NIHKQMDDDA
+61 
-71 NGNVDVEESDEF
+71 ESK
-83 LREDLNYHDPTVKHS
+83 EDLNYHDPTVKHS

-126 EEVVQWLITYVELPQ
+126 DEVVQWLITYVELPQ

-162 NVTMM
+162 NATMM
-167 GTVLKMTDRS
+167 GSVLKMTDRS

-324 KELESHCGWAA
+324 KELESHCSWAA
-335 PEALQR
+335 PEALQK
-341 WLQLTHEVEVQYYNV
+341 WLQLTHEVEVQYYNI

-430 FQIVTNPGIHSLA
+430 FQIVNNPGIHTLA
-443 AALNIDPSWMG
+443 SALNIDPSWMG

-475 IVSPMSIQY
+475 IVSPMSIQ
-484 APWLLGRRLSDRSS
+484 S
-498 LSSED
+498 
-503 QSLWRCP
+503 
-510 APALPST
+510 PALPST
-517 VRQRLAEPQQH
+517 VRQRLVDPQH
-528 LHSSQRL
+528 GHGSQR
-535 VESSG
+535 
-540 QGQSEVS
+540 
-547 PAWGSRAGRGS
+547 
-558 LRRTQNLSW
+558 
-567 GQSFSLDLAA
+567 
-577 TTHPASSPATT
+577 
-588 TTTTT
+588 
-593 TSSSSSSS
+593 
-601 SAAAASPS
+601 
-609 ASSTFYSS
+609 
-617 CSTSAAAACHGH
+617 
-629 PVYYHHTTSS
+629 
-639 YLLQMDSFLGLPPPD
+639 
-654 VTSGA
+654 
-659 RCHAE
+659 
-664 SFGDLTRCD
+664 DLTRCD
-673 SDPSIPHLSDPQ
+673 SDSSIPHLSDHQ
-685 RPCSSAPR
+685 RVPSSAPK
-693 LLAARPH
+693 LLAARPN
-700 LLTRSMEEPPPG
+700 LLTRSIEEGAPG
-712 HPPAGAV
+712 HPAIGA
-719 PTPNGGSRQGEASSA
+719 PTSNGGSRQAEASA
-734 SPGCSLLPESP
+734 LGVLPERLSESP
-745 MVMKKMM
+745 VVMKKMM
-752 MVVNHGMEKA
+752 MVNHGMEKS

-767 LAQPPPGRAGQS
+767 ISHPTAGKHSHS

-790 EPETPSP
+790 DPDTPSP
-797 ISDGRPGAAKS
+797 ISDCRPGGAKS

-815 AKKSPGEEDS
+815 AKKSPGDEDS
-825 SLAGEEV
+825 SLTGDEV
-832 ELGQSKK
+832 DLGQSKK

>member
-1 MALPLGWALCG
+1 MDVWSRVAVWILCG
-12 LLLPLLLPPAAGE
+12 FLLHQGQGE
-25 RAPGAPLDPGAIAEF
+25 RPPGTFLDETAIAEF
-40 CRIDPAL
+40 CRIDEPL
-47 CHAEEQQLSFEAVR
+47 CHLEDEQLSFEAVC

-112 WKAWKTSE
+112 WKSWKTSE

-126 EEVVQWLITYVELPQ
+126 DEVVQWLITYVELPQ

-150 LSGHAMPRLAVN
+150 LSGHAMPRLAIN
-162 NVTMM
+162 NATMM

-226 RYSKEHMKK
+226 RYSKEHVKR

-263 HRSVEVEK
+263 HRTVEVEK

-324 KELESHCGWAA
+324 KELESHCSWAA
-335 PEALQR
+335 PEALQK
-341 WLQLTHEVEVQYYNV
+341 WLQLTHEVEVQYYNI

-418 LHRWQQIELLCG
+418 LHRWHQIELLCG
-430 FQIVTNPGIHSLA
+430 FQIVNNPGIHTLVT
-443 AALNIDPSWMG
+443 ALNIDPSWVG
-454 TPRPNPSHFIMTD
+454 TSRPNPAHFIMTD
-467 DVDDLDEE
+467 DLDDLDEE
-475 IVSPMSIQY
+475 IVSPMSMQY
-484 APWLLGRRLSDRSS
+484 AAWLLGRRFSDRSS
-498 LSSED
+498 ISTED
-503 QSLWRCP
+503 LSLWKHP
-510 APALPST
+510 AAPLPSG
-517 VRQRLAEPQQH
+517 VRQRVVDPQ
-528 LHSSQRL
+528 HSLGSQRDL
-535 VESSG
+535 
-540 QGQSEVS
+540 
-547 PAWGSRAGRGS
+547 SRS
-558 LRRTQNLSW
+558 DSD
-567 GQSFSLDLAA
+567 S
-577 TTHPASSPATT
+577 
-588 TTTTT
+588 
-593 TSSSSSSS
+593 
-601 SAAAASPS
+601 
-609 ASSTFYSS
+609 
-617 CSTSAAAACHGH
+617 
-629 PVYYHHTTSS
+629 
-639 YLLQMDSFLGLPPPD
+639 SFLYM
-654 VTSGA
+654 
-659 RCHAE
+659 
-664 SFGDLTRCD
+664 
-673 SDPSIPHLSDPQ
+673 SDQQRIPG
-685 RPCSSAPR
+685 SAPK
-693 LLAARPH
+693 LLAARHPM
-700 LLTRSMEEPPPG
+700 LTRSTEEAASG
-712 HPPAGAV
+712 HPAGCA
-719 PTPNGGSRQGEASSA
+719 PTSNGGSRHSEASSLGA
-734 SPGCSLLPESP
+734 LQERLAESP
-745 MVMKKMM
+745 VVAKKMM
-752 MVVNHGMEKA
+752 MLNHGMEKSA
-762 SSLGE
+762 SLGE
-767 LAQPPPGRAGQS
+767 IRHS

-790 EPETPSP
+790 EPDTPSP
-797 ISDGRPGAAKS
+797 ISDSRPGNAKN

-815 AKKSPGEEDS
+815 AKKNAGEEDS
-825 SLAGEEV
+825 GSTGEETDSSQ
-832 ELGQSKK
+832 GKK

>member
-1 MALPLGWALCG
+1 CLTRVPS
-12 LLLPLLLPPAAGE
+12 PS
-25 RAPGAPLDPGAIAEF
+25 AEF
-40 CRIDPAL
+40 CRIDKPL
-47 CHAEEQQLSFEAVR
+47 CHDEDEQLSFEAVR

-126 EEVVQWLITYVELPQ
+126 DEVVQWLITYVELPQ

-162 NVTMM
+162 NATMM
-167 GTVLKMTDRS
+167 GSVLKMTDRS

-324 KELESHCGWAA
+324 KELESHCSWAA
-335 PEALQR
+335 PEALQK
-341 WLQLTHEVEVQYYNV
+341 WLQLTHEVEVQYYNI

-400 ILTAKQALS
+400 ILTAK
-409 EVTAALRER
+409 V
-418 LHRWQQIELLCG
+418 
-430 FQIVTNPGIHSLA
+430 
-443 AALNIDPSWMG
+443 
-454 TPRPNPSHFIMTD
+454 
-467 DVDDLDEE
+467 
-475 IVSPMSIQY
+475 
-484 APWLLGRRLSDRSS
+484 GRRLGRGTEELRGWQGVGQRRDCRRCGAEGAGSVLWPLLPARGHGAAAVGGTFTTVPPRCSDVRALCSCLQPSPLS
-498 LSSED
+498 LFT
-503 QSLWRCP
+503 

-517 VRQRLAEPQQH
+517 VRQRLVDPQH
-528 LHSSQRL
+528 AHGSQR
-535 VESSG
+535 
-540 QGQSEVS
+540 
-547 PAWGSRAGRGS
+547 
-558 LRRTQNLSW
+558 
-567 GQSFSLDLAA
+567 
-577 TTHPASSPATT
+577 
-588 TTTTT
+588 
-593 TSSSSSSS
+593 
-601 SAAAASPS
+601 
-609 ASSTFYSS
+609 
-617 CSTSAAAACHGH
+617 
-629 PVYYHHTTSS
+629 
-639 YLLQMDSFLGLPPPD
+639 
-654 VTSGA
+654 
-659 RCHAE
+659 
-664 SFGDLTRCD
+664 DLTRCD
-673 SDPSIPHLSDPQ
+673 SESSIPHLSDHQ
-685 RPCSSAPR
+685 RIPSSAPK
-693 LLAARPH
+693 LLAARPN
-700 LLTRSMEEPPPG
+700 LLTRSIEEAAPG
-712 HPPAGAV
+712 HPAIVA
-719 PTPNGGSRQGEASSA
+719 PTPNGGSRHMEASGLGA
-734 SPGCSLLPESP
+734 LPERLPESP

-752 MVVNHGMEKA
+752 MVNHGMEKS

-767 LAQPPPGRAGQS
+767 ISHPTAGKHSHS

-790 EPETPSP
+790 DPDTPSP
-797 ISDGRPGAAKS
+797 ISDCRPSGAKS

-815 AKKSPGEEDS
+815 AKKSPGDEDS
-825 SLAGEEV
+825 SLTGDEV
-832 ELGQSKK
+832 DLGQSKK

>member
-1 MALPLGWALCG
+1 MDVWSRVAVWILCG
-12 LLLPLLLPPAAGE
+12 FLLHQGQGE
-25 RAPGAPLDPGAIAEF
+25 RPPGSHLDEAAIAEF
-40 CRIDPAL
+40 CRIDEPL
-47 CHAEEQQLSFEAVR
+47 CHNEDELLSFEAVC

-112 WKAWKTSE
+112 WKSWKTSE

-126 EEVVQWLITYVELPQ
+126 DEVVQWLITYVELPQ

-150 LSGHAMPRLAVN
+150 LSGHAMPRLAIN
-162 NVTMM
+162 NATMM

-226 RYSKEHMKK
+226 RYSKEHLKR

-263 HRSVEVEK
+263 HRTVEVEK

-324 KELESHCGWAA
+324 KELESHCSWAA
-335 PEALQR
+335 PEALQK
-341 WLQLTHEVEVQYYNV
+341 WLQLTHEVEVQYYNI

-418 LHRWQQIELLCG
+418 LHRWQQIEVLCG
-430 FQIVTNPGIHSLA
+430 FQIVNNPGIHALI
-443 AALNIDPSWMG
+443 AALNIDPSWVG

-467 DVDDLDEE
+467 DLDDLDEE
-475 IVSPMSIQY
+475 IVSPMSM
-484 APWLLGRRLSDRSS
+484 
-498 LSSED
+498 
-503 QSLWRCP
+503 QSP
-510 APALPST
+510 TLPSG
-517 VRQRLAEPQQH
+517 VRQRAVDPQ
-528 LHSSQRL
+528 HSLGSQRL
-535 VESSG
+535 VESHAH
-540 QGQSEVS
+540 GQSESGQPVHYL
-547 PAWGSRAGRGS
+547 AGRAA
-558 LRRTQNLSW
+558 LRRMHSLTS
-567 GQSFSLDLAA
+567 GQSFSSD
-577 TTHPASSPATT
+577 THG
-588 TTTTT
+588 
-593 TSSSSSSS
+593 
-601 SAAAASPS
+601 ASPS
-609 ASSTFYSS
+609 ATSASSTS
-617 CSTSAAAACHGH
+617 CSSTITATASVPACHAH
-629 PVYYHHTTSS
+629 PIYYHHTSSS
-639 YLLQMDSFLGLPPPD
+639 YILQMDSIPDLPPPD
-654 VTSGA
+654 VTSGI
-659 RCHAE
+659 RCRTE
-664 SFGDLTRCD
+664 SFGDLTRSD
-673 SDPSIPHLSDPQ
+673 SDSSFLHMSDQRIPAPKFLPTRPPLRPAEEAASGHLASY
-685 RPCSSAPR
+685 AP
-693 LLAARPH
+693 
-700 LLTRSMEEPPPG
+700 TS
-712 HPPAGAV
+712 
-719 PTPNGGSRQGEASSA
+719 NGGSKHGEASPLGA
-734 SPGCSLLPESP
+734 LQERLPESP
-745 MVMKKMM
+745 VVVKKMM
-752 MVVNHGMEKA
+752 MLNHGMAKS

-767 LAQPPPGRAGQS
+767 ISHVMAGRPSHS

-790 EPETPSP
+790 EPDTPSP
-797 ISDGRPGAAKS
+797 VSDSRPNNAKN

-815 AKKSPGEEDS
+815 LKKNAGEEDS
-825 SLAGEEV
+825 GSTGEETDSSQ
-832 ELGQSKK
+832 GKK

>member
-1 MALPLGWALCG
+1 MEPRPGRAVRALCG
-12 LLLPLLLPPAAGE
+12 LFLLLLLLLLQHPGRAE
-25 RAPGAPLDPGAIAEF
+25 RAPGSHLDDSAIAEF
-40 CRIDPAL
+40 CRIDKAL
-47 CHAEEQQLSFEAVR
+47 CHDEDEQLSFEAVR

-83 LREDLNYHDPTVKHS
+83 LREDLNYHDPAVKHS

-126 EEVVQWLITYVELPQ
+126 DEVVQWLISYVELPHR
-141 YEETFRKLQ
+141 ERPGPALQ
-150 LSGHAMPRLAVN
+150 LPGACCVAGPGGCARSSFLPCRLAVN
-162 NVTMM
+162 NATMM

-324 KELESHCGWAA
+324 KELESHCSWAA
-335 PEALQR
+335 PEALQK
-341 WLQLTHEVEVQYYNV
+341 WLQLTHEVEVQYYNI

-430 FQIVTNPGIHSLA
+430 FQIVTNPGLHSLA
-443 AALNIDPSWMG
+443 SALNIDPAWMG
-454 TPRPNPSHFIMTD
+454 TPRPNPSHFVITD

-475 IVSPMSIQY
+475 LVSPMSIQ
-484 APWLLGRRLSDRSS
+484 S
-498 LSSED
+498 
-503 QSLWRCP
+503 
-510 APALPST
+510 PALPST
-517 VRQRLAEPQQH
+517 VRQRLVEPQH
-528 LHSSQRL
+528 GHGSQR
-535 VESSG
+535 
-540 QGQSEVS
+540 
-547 PAWGSRAGRGS
+547 
-558 LRRTQNLSW
+558 
-567 GQSFSLDLAA
+567 
-577 TTHPASSPATT
+577 
-588 TTTTT
+588 
-593 TSSSSSSS
+593 
-601 SAAAASPS
+601 
-609 ASSTFYSS
+609 
-617 CSTSAAAACHGH
+617 
-629 PVYYHHTTSS
+629 
-639 YLLQMDSFLGLPPPD
+639 
-654 VTSGA
+654 
-659 RCHAE
+659 
-664 SFGDLTRCD
+664 DLTRCD
-673 SDPSIPHLSDPQ
+673 SDSSIPHLSDHQ
-685 RPCSSAPR
+685 RIPSSASK
-693 LLAARPH
+693 LLAARPT
-700 LLTRSMEEPPPG
+700 LLTRSMEEAVPGPPG
-712 HPPAGAV
+712 PGA
-719 PTPNGGSRQGEASSA
+719 PTPNGGSRHGEPPALA
-734 SPGCSLLPESP
+734 ALQERLPESP

-752 MVVNHGMEKA
+752 MVNHGMEKS

-767 LAQPPPGRAGQS
+767 ISHPTAGKPSPS

-790 EPETPSP
+790 EPDTPSP
-797 ISDGRPGAAKS
+797 ISDCRPGGARN

-815 AKKSPGEEDS
+815 AKKSPGDEDS
-825 SLAGEEV
+825 SLTGDEV
-832 ELGQSKK
+832 DLGQSKK